1 MRGTAKAALVCGMV
15 CVAVLGPAG
24 GAAAR
29 SGSLVFKTLGGETLA
44 PGAPLTLNSSNFQL
58 EDSGGLRISC
68 SRATLTGTLENN
80 DAAVVVVSF
89 TVGEFVSEPLP
100 GCRFE
105 PNLGPLL
112 ESEPLAAVK
121 LPWTARFSSNL
132 TAVLAGA
139 EGVGF
144 EEGAV
149 SPCTWLGKQLKG
161 IFEAPLGFLSTP
173 APLQKLRAGKGE
185 ACVPKGLINAKKA
198 TIGAEWSLTSEG
210 ETVRARIEK

>member
-44 PGAPLTLNSSNFQL
+44 PGAPLTLSSSNFQL
-58 EDSGGLRISC
+58 ETSGGARFSC

-80 DAAVVVVSF
+80 DAAIVVASF
-89 TVGEFVSEPLP
+89 TAGEFVSEPLP

-105 PNLGPLL
+105 PSLGPLL

-121 LPWTARFSSNL
+121 LPWSARFSSNL

-149 SPCTWLGKQLKG
+149 SPCTWLGKRLKG
-161 IFEAPLGFLSTP
+161 TFEAPLGFLSTP
-173 APLQKLRAGKGE
+173 APLQKLSVGKGQPCWE
-185 ACVPKGLINAKKA
+185 NGPVNRNKA
-198 TIGAEWSLTSEG
+198 TVGAEWALSSEG